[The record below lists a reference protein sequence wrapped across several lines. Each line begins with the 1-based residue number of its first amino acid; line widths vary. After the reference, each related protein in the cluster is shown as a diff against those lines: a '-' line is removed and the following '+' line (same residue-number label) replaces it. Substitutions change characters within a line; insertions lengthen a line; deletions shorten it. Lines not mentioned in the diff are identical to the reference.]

1 MGVTAKKFGNLTSGE
16 EITLYHLEN
25 KSGAYAEVMD
35 YGAILVK
42 LCVPDKDGELTDVV
56 LGYDDVQQ
64 YEVNGC
70 FFGAIIVRSGN
81 RIAGARFSLYGQEY
95 QLDKNENDNNLH
107 SGPNGFEKKIWTVK
121 NTDSDKNAITFSR
134 ISPDGENGF
143 PGEFQVSVTYEFTE
157 DNTLQIYYSGISDKA
172 TLANMT
178 NHSYFNLSG
187 NPSKAATDHILYIN
201 ADNYTPVDQTYM
213 TTGEIVPV
221 KDTPMDFTTPKAVG
235 QDITNFDFIQL
246 KYGNGYDHNWVLNTN
261 GDIKKLAAKLTSP
274 ESGISLEVYT
284 NEPGIQVYTG
294 NFLDGTAKGKKGIVY
309 NQRAS
314 VCLETQHYPDSPN
327 KPQWPSVI
335 LEPGQTYNS
344 KCIFKF
350 SVEK

>member
-70 FFGAIIVRSGN
+70 FFGAIIGRSGN

-121 NTDSDKNAITFSR
+121 NTDSDKNAITFSQDQPGWR
-134 ISPDGENGF
+134 EWISRNSRCLLHMNLQRTIPCRFTIVE
-143 PGEFQVSVTYEFTE
+143 SVTRRHW
-157 DNTLQIYYSGISDKA
+157 QI
-172 TLANMT
+172 
-178 NHSYFNLSG
+178 
-187 NPSKAATDHILYIN
+187 
-201 ADNYTPVDQTYM
+201 
-213 TTGEIVPV
+213 
-221 KDTPMDFTTPKAVG
+221 
-235 QDITNFDFIQL
+235 
-246 KYGNGYDHNWVLNTN
+246 
-261 GDIKKLAAKLTSP
+261 
-274 ESGISLEVYT
+274 
-284 NEPGIQVYTG
+284 
-294 NFLDGTAKGKKGIVY
+294 
-309 NQRAS
+309 
-314 VCLETQHYPDSPN
+314 
-327 KPQWPSVI
+327 
-335 LEPGQTYNS
+335 
-344 KCIFKF
+344 
-350 SVEK
+350 

>member
-25 KSGAYAEVMD
+25 KSGACAEVMD

-70 FFGAIIVRSGN
+70 FFGAIIGRSGN

-187 NPSKAATDHILYIN
+187 EGSGNVL
-201 ADNYTPVDQTYM
+201 DQEVCIHAKYFT
-213 TTGEIVPV
+213 PV
-221 KDTPMDFTTPKAVG
+221 KDSQSIPTGEYVSVEGTPMDFNVSKPIG
-235 QDITNFDFIQL
+235 RDIEADFEQL
-246 KYGNGYDHNWVLNTN
+246 KLTGGYDHNYVTDNY
-261 GDIKKLAAKLTSP
+261 AKGNVRAIASAYCK
-274 ESGISLEVYT
+274 ESGIGMEVSSDCPCVQFYA
-284 NEPGIQVYTG
+284 G
-294 NFLDGTAKGKKGIVY
+294 NFIVDEKGKKGHVY
-309 NQRAS
+309 HQRDGF
-314 VCLETQHYPDSPN
+314 CLETQVEPNAVNVEDFHSP
-327 KPQWPSVI
+327 I
-335 LEPGQTYNS
+335 LRPGEEYSSETIYRFFV
-344 KCIFKF
+344 K
-350 SVEK
+350 

>member
-25 KSGAYAEVMD
+25 KSGACAEVMD

-70 FFGAIIVRSGN
+70 FFGAIIGRSGN
-81 RIAGARFSLYGQEY
+81 RIAGARFSLYGDRNTS
-95 QLDKNENDNNLH
+95 LTRMRMTIIFTA
-107 SGPNGFEKKIWTVK
+107 GPNGFEKKIWTVK

-178 NHSYFNLSG
+178 NHSYFNLTGEGSG
-187 NPSKAATDHILYIN
+187 KVLDTYLTIHARDYN
-201 ADNYTPVDQTYM
+201 PVD
-213 TTGEIVPV
+213 E
-221 KDTPMDFTTPKAVG
+221 A
-235 QDITNFDFIQL
+235 
-246 KYGNGYDHNWVLNTN
+246 
-261 GDIKKLAAKLTSP
+261 
-274 ESGISLEVYT
+274 SLSLQA
-284 NEPGIQVYTG
+284 GMQ
-294 NFLDGTAKGKKGIVY
+294 
-309 NQRAS
+309 Q
-314 VCLETQHYPDSPN
+314 
-327 KPQWPSVI
+327 
-335 LEPGQTYNS
+335 
-344 KCIFKF
+344 
-350 SVEK
+350 